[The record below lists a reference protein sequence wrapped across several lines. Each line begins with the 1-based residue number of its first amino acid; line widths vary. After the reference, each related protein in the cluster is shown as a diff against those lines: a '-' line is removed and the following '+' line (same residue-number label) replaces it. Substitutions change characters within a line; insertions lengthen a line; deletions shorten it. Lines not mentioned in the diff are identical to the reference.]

1 MNISESDQ
9 AVIDALT
16 VAMVN
21 KLDFLICNS
30 RMNIVSVAPRKGVTR
45 ANEIIVHV
53 HLKSVTDE
61 SFMLLTG
68 PAEWVV
74 KVIGNAV

>member
-1 MNISESDQ
+1 MSNKDYQ
-9 AVIDALT
+9 VIDALT

-30 RMNIVSVAPRKGVTR
+30 RMKIASVEPRKGVTR
-45 ANEIIVHV
+45 ANEIIVQV
-53 HLKSVTDE
+53 HLKSTIDE

-68 PAEWVV
+68 APEWVI
-74 KVIGNAV
+74 KVIGTAV